1 MIPSCDA
8 RELLSLTNP
17 GREETQKRAPN
28 PKPETFFF
36 CSNRCKSER
45 QTRNRRG
52 EKQCQ
57 STCVEQLLNMKGSQE
72 DEVERE
78 NENVFLDSSSPLRL
92 DSFRVKQA
100 DFERNIL
107 IMTIL
112 SARKKNSSK
121 MPPRCCHSL
130 SSSRKRANGLSF

>member
-1 MIPSCDA
+1 
-8 RELLSLTNP
+8 
-17 GREETQKRAPN
+17 
-28 PKPETFFF
+28 
-36 CSNRCKSER
+36 
-45 QTRNRRG
+45 
-52 EKQCQ
+52 
-57 STCVEQLLNMKGSQE
+57 MKGSQE

-121 MPPRCCHSL
+121 M
-130 SSSRKRANGLSF
+130 LSFIIIIAEESERFVILSDPEWALRERNCFCQSSLKRRIPSPEGRRTSAKRNEI